1 MLFTQ
6 GESIMNTTVEAML
19 TEILPKASVQE
30 LVERYIVA
38 LPNYVPL
45 NLLLKMCK
53 TGLVKPLLM

>member
-1 MLFTQ
+1 
-6 GESIMNTTVEAML
+6 MNTTVEAML